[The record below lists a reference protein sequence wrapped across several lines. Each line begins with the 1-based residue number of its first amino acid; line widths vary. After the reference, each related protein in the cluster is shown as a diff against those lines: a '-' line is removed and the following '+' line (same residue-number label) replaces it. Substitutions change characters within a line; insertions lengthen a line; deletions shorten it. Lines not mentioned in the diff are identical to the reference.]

1 MCLPSIAGCHGD
13 AAAAALLDRRRRVL
27 SGTDFHPRWVG
38 RFYVTPTGDDPALL
52 RQLHNLDAQADLA
65 AHEGFPGHD
74 WNYKV
79 MTEYRAVISPIRWL
93 TPGAVEDSSSMW
105 KIRFPPRAGRCIRKA

>member
-1 MCLPSIAGCHGD
+1 MI
-13 AAAAALLDRRRRVL
+13 R
-27 SGTDFHPRWVG
+27 T
-38 RFYVTPTGDDPALL
+38 LL
-52 RQLHNLDAQADLA
+52 RQLHNLDAQPDLA

-79 MTEYRAVISPIRWL
+79 MTEYRAGISAVRWL

-105 KIRFPPRAGRCIRKA
+105 EDSMSTEGWALYAEGSDGRAAARCPAWLLLARAAPVSDPG